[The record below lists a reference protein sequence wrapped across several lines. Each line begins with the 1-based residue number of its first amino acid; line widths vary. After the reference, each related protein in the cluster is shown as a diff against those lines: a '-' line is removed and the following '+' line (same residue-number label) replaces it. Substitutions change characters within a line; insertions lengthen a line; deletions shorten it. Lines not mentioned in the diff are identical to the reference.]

1 MDVADLLKRLVKY
14 RFLEQ
19 KNDTYRFKYGYMYY
33 YFAGSYITQK
43 LPPEMRPEVIKE
55 VFLNINKDLNYN
67 IALFLAYSLSIEFEI
82 LPVIKNLEDELLAN
96 YNDFKYEKLRDVIEK
111 WSGNIEE
118 NDIKKQT
125 TRVMENIKGLL
136 ESENLTMANIIKTT
150 CFLTDMANFA
160 AFNEVYA
167 NYFPENPPA
176 RSTVAIKALPKD
188 ALVEVEIIAVIS

>member
-1 MDVADLLKRLVKY
+1 MDKKIIKTHKAPQAIGPYSQAVK
-14 RFLEQ
+14 
-19 KNDTYRFKYGYMYY
+19 
-33 YFAGSYITQK
+33 
-43 LPPEMRPEVIKE
+43 
-55 VFLNINKDLNYN
+55 
-67 IALFLAYSLSIEFEI
+67 
-82 LPVIKNLEDELLAN
+82 
-96 YNDFKYEKLRDVIEK
+96 
-111 WSGNIEE
+111 SGNFIFASGQIPLDPVSGEMAE

-125 TRVMENIKGLL
+125 ERVMENIKGLL

-150 CFLTDMANFA
+150 CLLTDMANFA

>member
-1 MDVADLLKRLVKY
+1 MDKKIIKTHKAPQAIGPYSQAVK
-14 RFLEQ
+14 
-19 KNDTYRFKYGYMYY
+19 
-33 YFAGSYITQK
+33 
-43 LPPEMRPEVIKE
+43 
-55 VFLNINKDLNYN
+55 
-67 IALFLAYSLSIEFEI
+67 
-82 LPVIKNLEDELLAN
+82 
-96 YNDFKYEKLRDVIEK
+96 
-111 WSGNIEE
+111 SGNFIFASGQIPVDPVSGEMAE

-125 TRVMENIKGLL
+125 ERVMENIKGLL

>member
-1 MDVADLLKRLVKY
+1 MDKKIIKTHKAPQAIGPYSQAVK
-14 RFLEQ
+14 
-19 KNDTYRFKYGYMYY
+19 
-33 YFAGSYITQK
+33 
-43 LPPEMRPEVIKE
+43 
-55 VFLNINKDLNYN
+55 
-67 IALFLAYSLSIEFEI
+67 
-82 LPVIKNLEDELLAN
+82 
-96 YNDFKYEKLRDVIEK
+96 
-111 WSGNIEE
+111 SGNFIFASGQIPLDPVSGEMAE

-125 TRVMENIKGLL
+125 ERVMENIKGLL

-160 AFNEVYA
+160 SFNEVYA